1 MSTIEK
7 KYYFIFTLLIIGKFH
22 KLKNKY
28 SSQKKKKKKKHNT
41 RLEIKAHDKSEL
53 FGHPKNLGLL
63 AHFARAWVASLQDHK
78 LFLKPKPLLY
88 ERGTMFLPTLLEH
101 FNSRVTVNASVT

>member
-28 SSQKKKKKKKHNT
+28 SSQKKKKKKT
-41 RLEIKAHDKSEL
+41 
-53 FGHPKNLGLL
+53 
-63 AHFARAWVASLQDHK
+63 
-78 LFLKPKPLLY
+78 
-88 ERGTMFLPTLLEH
+88 
-101 FNSRVTVNASVT
+101 

>member
-28 SSQKKKKKKKHNT
+28 SSPKKKKKHNT

-88 ERGTMFLPTLLEH
+88 ERGTMLFPTLLER